1 MLSIKIINGLLVDG
15 TGRKAYP
22 ADVGIQGDR
31 IAAIGDLKAW
41 ESGIVIDA
49 AGKIVAPGFI
59 DMHTHSDISMLL
71 DDTADSMLRNGVT
84 TNLCGNCGEGLVP
97 ISAEYRD
104 IMVKYM
110 RSSVIPGI
118 YPEGYE
124 YPWSNFRE
132 YHDYIHHNPPMINMA
147 SLIAHGPVRMS
158 VKGDADLKNLLK
170 ALYNYHLAAKA
181 L

>member
-41 ESGIVIDA
+41 ESEIVIDA

-84 TNLCGNCGEGLVP
+84 TNLCGNCGELVRLT
-97 ISAEYRD
+97 AE
-104 IMVKYM
+104 
-110 RSSVIPGI
+110 
-118 YPEGYE
+118 
-124 YPWSNFRE
+124 
-132 YHDYIHHNPPMINMA
+132 
-147 SLIAHGPVRMS
+147 
-158 VKGDADLKNLLK
+158 
-170 ALYNYHLAAKA
+170 
-181 L
+181 